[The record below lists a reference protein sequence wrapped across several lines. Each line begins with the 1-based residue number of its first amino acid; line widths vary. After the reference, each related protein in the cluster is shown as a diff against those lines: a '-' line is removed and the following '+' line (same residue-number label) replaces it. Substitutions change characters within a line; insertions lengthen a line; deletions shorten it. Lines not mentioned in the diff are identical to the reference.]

1 MTLTQHGIKKICE
14 LQELTAEMMTLQLID
29 WTPMDKKG
37 IAGRAQLSDGV
48 SSMTCMV
55 SKTMYQ

>member
-1 MTLTQHGIKKICE
+1 
-14 LQELTAEMMTLQLID
+14 MTLQIID
-29 WTPMDKKG
+29 WVLMDKKG

-55 SKTMYQ
+55 SKTLYEKFVSKMHIFTNDID